1 MGLYVEHTQVKK
13 TGITLSKTGFL
24 IKWRLKNFI
33 SAKNNI
39 CSVAVRHF
47 FSMFISYTFSL
58 HSLHPPLSLFC
69 YSLFPS
75 LPATYFNNS
84 LLLSPYYLH
93 FLPFTGTSF
102 HNSLSRFILKPHFF
116 LSSSIISYSLSL
128 ITSAA
133 CSLTAR
139 PLPLVLSSPS
149 CCFLASILYL
159 FHSVF
164 ILPVG
169 IAQESLLSG
178 GTR

>member
-1 MGLYVEHTQVKK
+1 MNTEKLYFCKK
-13 TGITLSKTGFL
+13 HLLSGRET
-24 IKWRLKNFI
+24 
-33 SAKNNI
+33 
-39 CSVAVRHF
+39 F
-47 FSMFISYTFSL
+47 FSMFTIFLVLFISYTFSL
-58 HSLHPPLSLFC
+58 HSLHPPLSFFC
-69 YSLFPS
+69 CSLFPS
-75 LPATYFNNS
+75 LAATSYFNSS
-84 LLLSPYYLH
+84 LHLSPYYLH

-102 HNSLSRFILKPHFF
+102 HNSLSHFIPKPCFF